1 MNITEICA
9 DILNYFPPV
18 KKKCDKSYIH
28 SGTFKISSN
37 SIAPLDFIKQGQFF
51 RIYGSSLNEGVYQN
65 TPESLELL
73 KDEEFEGEIWEMAVP
88 DAFLNLC
95 KDIDQ
100 WRSKNE
106 SADSV
111 NMSPFTSESFGG
123 YSYSK
128 GSSNNFGNGNS
139 ISWQTQFAK
148 RLNTWRKI

>member
-9 DILNYFPPV
+9 DIRNYFPPV
-18 KKKCDKSYIH
+18 KKKRDKSYIH

-88 DAFLNLC
+88 DAFLSLC

-100 WRSKNE
+100 WRSENE

-128 GSSNNFGNGNS
+128 GSSGNSENGNS
-139 ISWQTQFAK
+139 ISWQSQFAK
-148 RLNTWRKI
+148 RLNIWRKI